1 MNAEEMQTDQQHD
14 QQNNQMPPQH
24 EPTQEQPGQL
34 SETQQLINMMQ
45 EQMYMMKQTQSS
57 LLAVSSENLQLRQQ
71 LAEKSGSNGTWHD
84 GSNST
89 QGPARRPQTKKPE
102 RPVVETDVSE
112 TEWAVFLDSW
122 QRYKTMCDL
131 TDVQDIR
138 NELRLTCSAAVNRRL
153 ISTT

>member
-1 MNAEEMQTDQQHD
+1 M
-14 QQNNQMPPQH
+14 
-24 EPTQEQPGQL
+24 
-34 SETQQLINMMQ
+34 
-45 EQMYMMKQTQSS
+45 
-57 LLAVSSENLQLRQQ
+57 RQQ

-89 QGPARRPQTKKPE
+89 QGPAQRPQTKKSE

-138 NELRLTCSAAVNRRL
+138 YELRLTCSAAVNRRL
-153 ISTT
+153 IELNGIENLN